1 MYTAQDPGCH
11 DTGTGGRNDIPD
23 KQNHNNNH
31 DNNHNHNK
39 TGSRR
44 VNQGVPADDTQKA
57 RGGSDV
63 VDLRT
68 VIGGAEPVPRSGRA
82 RATQQRLLDAAA
94 LVFAEAGYEAAR
106 VADITR
112 RAGVAH
118 GSFYRY
124 FGDKD
129 AILQELLLQLYEELG
144 AATRDP
150 DAAGEE
156 RDVAEIRSQ
165 LLQFN
170 VRFFHEYARRR
181 GLLRV
186 AREAAASTGPGCF
199 RDIWFVMRGRFI
211 ARTQRLIERLQSR
224 GHAQGLDPQL
234 TAEALGAVSEQMAYV
249 LVGLPQEA
257 PAESRLTDIG
267 RACNAVWE
275 RTLFAEDPS

>member
-1 MYTAQDPGCH
+1 MSRSLSTEDG
-11 DTGTGGRNDIPD
+11 GTGGEA
-23 KQNHNNNH
+23 
-31 DNNHNHNK
+31 
-39 TGSRR
+39 G
-44 VNQGVPADDTQKA
+44 
-57 RGGSDV
+57 
-63 VDLRT
+63 DLRA
-68 VIGGAEPVPRSGRA
+68 VIGSAGPVPRSGRA

-94 LVFAEAGYEAAR
+94 AVFAEAGYEAAR

-129 AILQELLLQLYEELG
+129 AILQELLLRLYDELG

-150 DAAGEE
+150 EAAGEE
-156 RDVAEIRSQ
+156 RDDAQMRAQ

-170 VRFFHEYARRR
+170 VRFFHEYASRR

-224 GHAQGLDPQL
+224 GHARGLDPAL
-234 TAEALGAVSEQMAYV
+234 TAEALGAMSEQMAYV
-249 LVGLPQEA
+249 LVGLPEEA
-257 PAESRLTDIG
+257 PPAERLTAIG
-267 RACNAVWE
+267 HACSDVWL
-275 RTLFAEDPS
+275 RTLFFTEGPA